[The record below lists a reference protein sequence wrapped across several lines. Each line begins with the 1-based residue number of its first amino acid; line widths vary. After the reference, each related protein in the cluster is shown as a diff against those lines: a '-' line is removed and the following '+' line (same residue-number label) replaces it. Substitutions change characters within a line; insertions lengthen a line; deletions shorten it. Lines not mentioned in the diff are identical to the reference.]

1 MTDDRSLERAARS
14 WVEQGPNRAPEAA
27 VEHALDT
34 IQNTRQERD
43 LRIPWRFT
51 TMTMATRVAAAAVVG
66 VLAVGGAAFL
76 LRPTTPDGATMPTA
90 SASASVSSPSPAAS
104 DALAQLQAYRADV
117 GAVCGSL
124 ASIPDPKPSAAPAEL
139 VTFLQAT
146 IARQNEEVAG
156 LEAIQA
162 PAALTTEHLANIQTL
177 KDVTALLSHEIELV
191 QANPP
196 KIAEATAVDE
206 ATGSLNTLR
215 EQFAAKYALPPCP

>member
-1 MTDDRSLERAARS
+1 MSDDRSIERSARAWLEL
-14 WVEQGPNRAPEAA
+14 GPTHAPDHAVEAA
-27 VEHALDT
+27 LRT
-34 IQNTRQERD
+34 IETTSQERD

-66 VLAVGGAAFL
+66 VLAIGGAAFL
-76 LRPTTPDGATMPTA
+76 LRPTTPDAATRPT
-90 SASASVSSPSPAAS
+90 ASASVSSPSPAPS
-104 DALAQLQAYRADV
+104 DALAQLQAYRAAV

-124 ASIPDPKPSAAPAEL
+124 TSIPDPKPSAAPAEI
-139 VTFLQAT
+139 VAFLQVT

-162 PAALTTEHLANIQTL
+162 PAALTTEHLADIQTL

-196 KIAEATAVDE
+196 KMAEATAVDE